1 MSIVKLCTAASILLV
16 TACAAPP
23 PMTGMIVNNHSGVTY
38 VPTPAPMPSPQAFS
52 AEEVSFN
59 LNAHWT
65 QQATGASPFLDNW
78 QAITHF
84 KRAGDTGKSA
94 CTIYRSPRDTTPEA
108 GIQAWSDKMDRKLAM
123 DSFPVGDKT
132 VHRGYWGG
140 TLEGGVPGQGID
152 YMIEVKPFVYL
163 ISTRYSS
170 HFEGIDLNREGL
182 ALLASFKAEP
192 VNVEPVKAANH
203 FPMSDGA
210 TWTYRLDLNG
220 KAIGTSTN
228 QLGAV
233 ASSGGVVTAKVAIT
247 TEASDAAG
255 QSIQTKAIA
264 TYRKTTD
271 ELTYETADGVKRLE
285 IKLPLEPGK
294 AWKDAGMDVTVEGP
308 VVLDVPYKPG
318 VSALKVVAKVN
329 GTVVATNWYASGL
342 GLVRGEAIDP
352 KGNKTVLELTAYRYL
367 LFSDARPDRSNPIQ

>member
-1 MSIVKLCTAASILLV
+1 
-16 TACAAPP
+16 
-23 PMTGMIVNNHSGVTY
+23 MTGKIMSPPSVTY
-38 VPTPAPMPSPQAFS
+38 VPTPAPMPSPLAFS
-52 AEEVSFN
+52 AKEVSFN
-59 LNAHWT
+59 LNAHWS
-65 QQATGASPFLDNW
+65 QQAGEAAPFLDNW
-78 QAITHF
+78 EAMTHL
-84 KRAGDTGKSA
+84 KRAGDTGKTA
-94 CTIYRSPRDTTPEA
+94 CTVYRSPSGTTLEA
-108 GIQAWSDKMDRKLAM
+108 GFQAWWDKMGRQVAM
-123 DSFPVGDKT
+123 DEFPLGGKT
-132 VHRGYWGG
+132 VRRGYWAGA
-140 TLEGGVPGQGID
+140 LDGGVPGNGID

-170 HFEGIDLNREGL
+170 ALEGNEILGEGL

-192 VNVEPVKAANH
+192 VKAVPVESANH

-247 TEASDAAG
+247 TQASDAAG

-285 IKLPLEPGK
+285 LKLPLEPGK

-308 VVLDVPYKPG
+308 VVLDVPYKQG

-329 GTVVATNWYASGL
+329 GTVVATNWYASGF
-342 GLVRGEAIDP
+342 GLVRGEAIDQQ
-352 KGNKTVLELTAYRYL
+352 GNKTVLELTAYRYL